1 VTLVLTSRIFPGIRL
16 SVMKVNEI
24 AMEHLLRQKDI
35 YFDSTIKNY
44 ETLLWE
50 IVQWEER
57 LGAAKLL
64 LDQDEPDINI

>member
-1 VTLVLTSRIFPGIRL
+1 
-16 SVMKVNEI
+16 MKVNEI